1 MNESPGNEAT
11 GKCFDIPNIHESIA
25 MDVVCGKMTIEEAAC
40 ELNRLNYTPYVD
52 TVRTQAMLAPYI
64 EKISTEK
71 GATK

>member
-1 MNESPGNEAT
+1 MG
-11 GKCFDIPNIHESIA
+11 FI
-25 MDVVCGKMTIEEAAC
+25 VVCGIMTIEEAAC

-64 EKISTEK
+64 EKLNAEK